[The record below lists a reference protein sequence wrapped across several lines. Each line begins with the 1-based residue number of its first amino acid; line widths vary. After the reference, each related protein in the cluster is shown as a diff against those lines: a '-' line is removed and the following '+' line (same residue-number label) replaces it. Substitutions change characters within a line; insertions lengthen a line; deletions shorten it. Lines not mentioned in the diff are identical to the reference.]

1 MNYLLNNL
9 KFDSKTFLILLITF
23 FPLTLLI
30 GSSFINSTVVL
41 IDLLFLFI
49 LIKEKK
55 LNFFNNQTFYIL
67 VFLWFTL
74 IINMILSIDIDNSL
88 TRAFGFIRFIIFVF
102 AIKFILN
109 KNENNDK
116 FIFITWFLI
125 FGIVTIDII
134 FESIF
139 GFNTLGFKNNFP
151 GRISSFLNDELKIG
165 NFYYGFIL
173 FALSFIYYNT
183 KNKKNF
189 FVFLIFFTFVSFL
202 IGERS
207 NFLKIFT
214 IIFFLYLLVDKTVL
228 WKKLATILVFFILI
242 TLFISQ
248 NNNYKERFFNQ
259 TFKNLAEHNYSIEN
273 YFKFTT
279 YGAHYDTAIKIFK
292 NYPYFGVGLK
302 NYRLE
307 SGKNKYVN
315 PEYRFNEMR
324 KTTHPHQIH
333 LEFLSELGIF
343 GYVSFF
349 VFFFIFLK
357 KSIYI
362 QIKNRNLYH
371 LSGILFILVSFM
383 PLIPSGSFFTTYGAA
398 IFWLNFSIVEAFND

>member
-30 GSSFINSTVVL
+30 GSSFINSTVV
-41 IDLLFLFI
+41 

-109 KNENNDK
+109 KNENDDK
-116 FIFITWFLI
+116 FIFIAWFLI
-125 FGIVTIDII
+125 FGIVTIDIV

-248 NNNYKERFFNQ
+248 NNNYKDRFINQ
-259 TFKNLAEHNYSIEN
+259 TFSFFISR
-273 YFKFTT
+273 FKF
-279 YGAHYDTAIKIFK
+279 F
-292 NYPYFGVGLK
+292 V
-302 NYRLE
+302 
-307 SGKNKYVN
+307 
-315 PEYRFNEMR
+315 
-324 KTTHPHQIH
+324 
-333 LEFLSELGIF
+333 GIF
-343 GYVSFF
+343 YPIYQLIILIKLVEMFF
-349 VFFFIFLK
+349 PKDFLK
-357 KSIYI
+357 
-362 QIKNRNLYH
+362 L
-371 LSGILFILVSFM
+371 
-383 PLIPSGSFFTTYGAA
+383 FFT
-398 IFWLNFSIVEAFND
+398 